1 MHKDGKSL
9 YESDDD
15 RESRRLWTYD
25 RNCVLPTP
33 ISTSPFSLSFS
44 TQFLA
49 GHIATQNKK
58 LLFPASLA
66 GKVVKTRFCPL
77 RCKWKYCVGL

>member
-1 MHKDGKSL
+1 MHKDVKSF
-9 YESDDD
+9 YES
-15 RESRRLWTYD
+15 ESRRLWTHA

-49 GHIATQNKK
+49 GHIATQNKR
-58 LLFPASLA
+58 LLFPALLA
-66 GKVVKTRFCPL
+66 GKVVKTRIL
-77 RCKWKYCVGL
+77 SIEM